1 MRQLIKDGRKRP
13 FIVIEGGDGTG
24 TTTQVAELCQR
35 TNEQGVENVGFV
47 AGRLPSEGEIGQLLR
62 KMLKGEH
69 PTWDWRVQKHLFCA
83 DRCLYEGQVV
93 DPALGIGP
101 KAWAEPQ
108 GVVLDRYGYS
118 TAVYQG
124 IQAAAEM
131 HADKLASG
139 VVPDHRTWWE
149 AGHWAAYLMRQMQ
162 VEPGWREPDLAI
174 LLDVSPEEAAR
185 RRVARQGVTELF
197 DFYEFQIGVAREY
210 RGLWQHLAVRHDER
224 RYVVVDGNRPVDE
237 IAKDITALAWP
248 LFEGG
253 ASVSGCTR

>member
-1 MRQLIKDGRKRP
+1 MSQLIKDGRKRP

-24 TTTQVAELCQR
+24 TTTQVAELCVR

-47 AGRLPSEGEIGQLLR
+47 AGRLPSESEIGQLLR
-62 KMLKGEH
+62 KMLKGDH

-83 DRCLYEGQVV
+83 DRCLYEEQVV

-108 GVVLDRYGYS
+108 GVVMDRYGYS

-124 IQAAAEM
+124 IQAASA
-131 HADKLASG
+131 L
-139 VVPDHRTWWE
+139 HRANPVTLFVHDQRSWDTGQWV
-149 AGHWAAYLMRQMQ
+149 AYLIRQMQ
-162 VEPGWREPDLAI
+162 MEPGWREPDLAI

-185 RRVARQGVTELF
+185 RRVARQGVKELF
-197 DFYEFQIGVAREY
+197 DFYEFQIVVAREY
-210 RGLWQHLAVRHDER
+210 RGLWQHLAVRHGER

-248 LFEGG
+248 LFAGG
-253 ASVSGCTR
+253 G

>member
-1 MRQLIKDGRKRP
+1 MTKLIKDGRKRP

-35 TNEQGVENVGFV
+35 TNEQGVDHVGFV

-62 KMLKGEH
+62 RMLKGDH
-69 PTWDWRVQKHLFCA
+69 PTWSWRVQKHLFCA
-83 DRCLYEGQVV
+83 DRCLYEEQVM

-124 IQAAAEM
+124 IQAAE
-131 HADKLASG
+131 KTRESGGVFGFASSHSSG
-139 VVPDHRTWWE
+139 WE
-149 AGHWAAYLMRQMQ
+149 AGHWAAHLIRRMQM
-162 VEPGWREPDLAI
+162 EPGWREPDLAI

-185 RRVARQGVTELF
+185 RRVKRHGVTELF
-197 DFYEFQIGVAREY
+197 DFYEFQIVVAREY
-210 RGLWQHLAVRHDER
+210 LGLWRHLAVRHDER

-248 LFEGG
+248 LFE
-253 ASVSGCTR
+253 V

>member
-1 MRQLIKDGRKRP
+1 VRQLIKDGRKRP
-13 FIVIEGGDGTG
+13 FIVIEGGDGAG

-69 PTWDWRVQKHLFCA
+69 PTWGWRVQKHLFCA
-83 DRCLYEGQVV
+83 DRCLYEEQVI

-108 GVVLDRYGYS
+108 GVVMDRYGYS

-124 IQAAAEM
+124 IQAAAAL
-131 HADKLASG
+131 H
-139 VVPDHRTWWE
+139 E
-149 AGHWAAYLMRQMQ
+149 ANPVTLFVHDQRSWDTGQWVAYLIRQMQ
-162 VEPGWREPDLAI
+162 MEPGWREPDLAI
-174 LLDVSPEEAAR
+174 LLDVSTEEAAR

-197 DFYEFQIGVAREY
+197 DFYEFQIVVAREY
-210 RGLWQHLAVRHDER
+210 RGLWHHLAVRHDER

-237 IAKDITALAWP
+237 IAKDITSLAWP
-248 LFEGG
+248 LF
-253 ASVSGCTR
+253 AV